1 MIAYIT
7 GELVDVFQDSIIV
20 EQNGIGYNIMM
31 PLSAIDNLSNIG
43 SYIKVYT
50 YLRVRE
56 DIFALYGFLSRQD
69 LEVFKLLITV
79 SGIGPKVGLGVLSAL
94 TPDDLRFAIL
104 SEDVKT
110 ITQAPG
116 IGVKTA
122 KKLILELKDK
132 FTLEEAFET
141 KLTANP
147 KASSSNSSNMLQV
160 RNETVEALVVLG
172 YSRADALRA
181 VRSIDIDDKM
191 TAEEAIKL
199 SLKALV

>member
-50 YLRVRE
+50 YLHVRE